1 MNQLLAINAQYPAL
15 FSSRAIATNQ
25 VGYEA
30 AGPKFAV
37 LALGDGPDFSALR
50 LRDAATG
57 EVVFETAPGEVTGV
71 DSWKTQRWQAAE
83 FSAFTG
89 TGRFLLE
96 ALDASGARLV
106 SEPFEIAEPL
116 YAARFPSALLG
127 YFQSQRTQEPYL
139 GADRAIAFIGNK
151 RNARVDVHGGWYD
164 ASGDVSKY
172 LSHLSYAN
180 FMNPQQTPLVV
191 WALAKAAVCPHI
203 DAGLHAAFRAE
214 ALWGADFLIRMCD
227 PAGMFYMTVFD
238 RWSGDTA
245 QREICSYSTQ
255 KGHKHDTWEA
265 GYRQGGGMAIAAL
278 ARAARLKQD
287 GEFTAADYLA
297 TAERAFAHLETH
309 NLEYL
314 DNGEEN
320 IIDDYCALLAATELS
335 RSTHKPE
342 YLVKAGERAA
352 SLLDRLSGGHGYD
365 GWWRA
370 DNGTRPFFH
379 ASDEGLPIAAL
390 VDYLAIAPEADR
402 ARVAAALARVVRHLA
417 GITAEVAN
425 PFAYP
430 RQLVKRSD
438 GEIGTQFFYPH
449 GNDSGYW
456 WQGENAR
463 LGSLAYALRR
473 AVPHVDAEAAELA
486 RIQSQRA
493 LDWILG
499 LNPYHAS
506 MLQGFGRN
514 WAIYGPAK
522 FPNADGGICNG
533 ITSSLSDET
542 DIGFCET
549 EDPFQSW
556 RWSEQWLPHAA
567 WFLLAMTEY

>member
-37 LALGDGPDFSALR
+37 LALGDGPDFTAIR

-57 EVVFETAPGEVTGV
+57 EVVFETVPGHAAGV
-71 DSWKTQRWQAAE
+71 ESWKTQRWQTAE
-83 FSAFTG
+83 FTAFTG
-89 TGRFLLE
+89 TGRFILE
-96 ALDASGARLV
+96 AIDGAGARRV
-106 SEPFEIAEPL
+106 SEPFEVAEKL
-116 YAARFPSALLG
+116 YAERFPPALLR
-127 YFQSQRTQEPYL
+127 YFQSQRATEPYDS
-139 GADRAIAFIGNK
+139 ADRAIAFIGNK
-151 RNARVDVHGGWYD
+151 RNARADVHGGWYD

-191 WALAKAAVCPHI
+191 WALSKAAICPHI
-203 DAGLHAAFRAE
+203 DTSLHAAFRTE
-214 ALWGADFLIRMCD
+214 ALWGADFLVRMCD

-287 GEFTAADYLA
+287 GEFTAAQYLA
-297 TAERAFAHLETH
+297 TAERAFDHLEVH

-320 IIDDYCALLAATELS
+320 IIDDYCALLAATELT
-335 RSTHKPE
+335 RSTGYEK
-342 YLVKAGERAA
+342 YRAKAALRAA
-352 SLLDRLSGGHGYD
+352 SLLDRLTGGYGYD

-370 DNGTRPFFH
+370 GNGTRPYFH
-379 ASDEGLPIAAL
+379 ASDEGMPIAAL
-390 VDYLAIAPEADR
+390 VDYLAIADAAEKR
-402 ARVAAALARVVRHLA
+402 RISAALARSIGHLIA
-417 GITAEVAN
+417 ITAEVAN

-430 RQLVKRSD
+430 RQLVKRTD

-473 AVPHVDAEAAELA
+473 AMPHIDAETADLA

-533 ITSSLSDET
+533 ITSSLTDET

-567 WFLLAMTEY
+567 WFFLAMTEY

>member
-50 LRDAATG
+50 LCDAAAG
-57 EVVFETAPGEVTGV
+57 EVVFETAPGEVSGV

-106 SEPFEIAEPL
+106 SEPFEIAEQL

-402 ARVAAALARVVRHLA
+402 ARVSTALARVVRHLA

-473 AVPHVDAEAAELA
+473 AMPHVDAEAAELA

>member
-37 LALGDGPDFSALR
+37 LALGDGPDFTALR
-50 LRDAATG
+50 LREATTG
-57 EVVFETAPGEVTGV
+57 ELVFETTPGEATGV
-71 DSWKTQRWQAAE
+71 DRWKTQRWQSAE
-83 FSAFTG
+83 FNSFTG
-89 TGRFLLE
+89 AGRFLLE

-106 SEPFEIAEPL
+106 SEPFEIAEQL
-116 YAARFPSALLG
+116 YAERFPAALLG
-127 YFQSQRTQEPYL
+127 YFQSQRTAEPYL
-139 GADRAIAFIGNK
+139 SADRAIPFIGSK

-191 WALAKAAVCPHI
+191 WALSKAAICPHI
-203 DAGLHAAFRAE
+203 DAKLHTAFRAE
-214 ALWGADFLIRMCD
+214 ALWGADFLVRMCD

-245 QREICSYSTQ
+245 QREICSYATQ

-278 ARAARLKQD
+278 ARAARLRQD
-287 GEFTAADYLA
+287 GEFTAAEYLA
-297 TAERAFAHLETH
+297 TAERAFAHLEVH

-342 YLVKAGERAA
+342 YLVKAGERAT
-352 SLLDRLSGGHGYD
+352 SLLNRLTGGHGHD

-402 ARVAAALARVVRHLA
+402 PRVSAALAKVVRHLA
-417 GITAEVAN
+417 RITAEVAN

-473 AVPHVDAEAAELA
+473 AMPHVDAEAAELA
-486 RIQSQRA
+486 RVQSQRA

-499 LNPYHAS
+499 LNPYHAC

-533 ITSSLSDET
+533 ITSSLTDET

>member
-37 LALGDGPDFSALR
+37 LALGDGPDFTALR
-50 LRDAATG
+50 LRDATTG
-57 EVVFETAPGEVTGV
+57 ELVFETTPGEATGV
-71 DSWKTQRWQAAE
+71 DRWKTQRWQSAE
-83 FSAFTG
+83 FTSFTG
-89 TGRFLLE
+89 AGRFLLE

-106 SEPFEIAEPL
+106 SEPFEIAEQL
-116 YAARFPSALLG
+116 YAERFPTALLG
-127 YFQSQRTQEPYL
+127 YFQSQRTTEPYL
-139 GADRAIAFIGNK
+139 SADRAIAFIGNK

-191 WALAKAAVCPHI
+191 WALSKAAICPHI
-203 DAGLHAAFRAE
+203 DAKLHAAFRAE
-214 ALWGADFLIRMCD
+214 ALWGADFLVRMCD

-245 QREICSYSTQ
+245 QREICSYATQ

-278 ARAARLKQD
+278 ARAARLRQD
-287 GEFTAADYLA
+287 GEFTAAEYLA
-297 TAERAFAHLETH
+297 TAERAFAHLEVH

-342 YLVKAGERAA
+342 YLVKAGERAT
-352 SLLDRLSGGHGYD
+352 SLLNRLTSGHGYD

-402 ARVAAALARVVRHLA
+402 PRVSAALAKVVRHLA
-417 GITAEVAN
+417 RITAEVAN

-438 GEIGTQFFYPH
+438 GEIGTQVFYPH

-473 AVPHVDAEAAELA
+473 AMPHVDAEAAELA
-486 RIQSQRA
+486 RVQSQRA

-499 LNPYHAS
+499 LNPYHAC

-533 ITSSLSDET
+533 ITSSLTDET

>member
-30 AGPKFAV
+30 AGPKFGV
-37 LALGDGPDFSALR
+37 LALGDGPDFTALR

-57 EVVFETAPGEVTGV
+57 EVVFETTPGRATAVEN
-71 DSWKTQRWQAAE
+71 WKTQRWQSAE
-83 FSAFTG
+83 FTAFTG

-96 ALDASGARLV
+96 ALDATGARLV
-106 SEPFEIAEPL
+106 SEPFEIAGQL
-116 YAARFPSALLG
+116 YAERFPAALLG
-127 YFQSQRTQEPYL
+127 YFQSQRTKEPYL
-139 GADRAIAFIGNK
+139 GADRAVAFIGSK
-151 RNARVDVHGGWYD
+151 RSTRVDVHGGWYD

-191 WALAKAAVCPHI
+191 WALSKAAICRHI
-203 DAGLHAAFRAE
+203 DAELHAAFRTE
-214 ALWGADFLIRMCD
+214 ALWGADFLVRMCD

-255 KGHKHDTWEA
+255 KGLKHDSWEA

-297 TAERAFAHLETH
+297 TAERAFAHLEAH
-309 NLEYL
+309 NLDYL

-342 YLVKAGERAA
+342 YLVKAGERAH
-352 SLLDRLSGGHGYD
+352 SLLDRLSSGHGYD

-390 VDYLAIAPEADR
+390 VDYLAIASEADK
-402 ARVAAALARVVRHLA
+402 ARVSAALGKVLRHLA
-417 GITAEVAN
+417 NVTAEVAN

-430 RQLVKRSD
+430 RQLVQRSN
-438 GEIGTQFFYPH
+438 GEIGSQFFFPH

-473 AVPHVDAEAAELA
+473 AMPHIDADAAELA
-486 RIQSQRA
+486 RVQSQRA

-533 ITSSLSDET
+533 ITSSLTDET
-542 DIGFCET
+542 AIGFCET

>member
-1 MNQLLAINAQYPAL
+1 MNEHLAINAQYPAL
-15 FSSRAIATNQ
+15 FASRAIAINQ

-37 LALGDGPDFSALR
+37 LALGGGEPFTSVR
-50 LRDAATG
+50 LRDTANG
-57 EVVFETAPGEVTGV
+57 DVVFEAAPDAAVPV
-71 DSWKTQRWQAAE
+71 DNWGQHYQRVE
-83 FSAFTG
+83 FSGFAGIGSFV
-89 TGRFLLE
+89 LE
-96 ALDASGARLV
+96 AIDGAGKRTASK
-106 SEPFEIAEPL
+106 PFEIAEVL
-116 YAARFPSALLG
+116 YTERFPKALLG
-127 YFQSQRTQEPYL
+127 YFRSQRTDEPYL
-139 GADRAIAFIGNK
+139 SADRAIAFVGNK
-151 RNARVDVHGGWYD
+151 RNARADVHGGWYD

-203 DAGLHAAFRAE
+203 DRALHAPFRAE
-214 ALWGADFLIRMCD
+214 ALWGADFLVRMCD

-245 QREICSYSTQ
+245 QREITSYSTQ
-255 KGHKHDTWEA
+255 AGHKHDTWEA

-278 ARAARLKQD
+278 ARVARLKHD
-287 GEFTAADYLA
+287 GEFTSADYLA
-297 TAERAFAHLETH
+297 TAERAFAHLEAH

-320 IIDDYCALLAATELS
+320 IIDDYCALLAATELA
-335 RSTHKPE
+335 RATDKPE
-342 YLVKAGERAA
+342 YFSKAAQRAD
-352 SLLDRLSGGHGYD
+352 SLLGRLSSGHGHD

-390 VDYLAIAPEADR
+390 VDYLAIAPDADR
-402 ARVAAALARVVRHLA
+402 TRIGLALSRAVRHLLA
-417 GITAEVAN
+417 VTSEVEN

-438 GEIGTQFFYPH
+438 GMIGTQFFHPH

-473 AVPHVDAEAAELA
+473 AMPHIDPATAALS
-486 RIQSQRA
+486 RVQSQRM

-499 LNPYHAS
+499 SNPYS
-506 MLQGFGRN
+506 SCMLQGFGQN

-533 ITSSLSDET
+533 ITSSLIDEHS
-542 DIGFCET
+542 IAFCET
-549 EDPFQSW
+549 EDPMQSW

>member
-25 VGYEA
+25 VGYETL
-30 AGPKFAV
+30 GPKFAV
-37 LALGDGPDFSALR
+37 LALGDGPDFTTLR

-57 EVVFETAPGEVTGV
+57 AVVFETTPGRAAGV
-71 DSWKTQRWQAAE
+71 DSWKTQRWQSAE
-83 FSAFTG
+83 FTGFTG
-89 TGRFLLE
+89 TGRFVLE
-96 ALDASGARLV
+96 AVDAGGARLV
-106 SEPFEIAEPL
+106 SAPFEIAGKL
-116 YAARFPSALLG
+116 YAERFPAALLG
-127 YFQSQRTQEPYL
+127 YFHSQRTQEPYL
-139 GADRAIAFIGNK
+139 GADRAVPFIGSK
-151 RNARVDVHGGWYD
+151 RDTPADVHGGWYD

-191 WALAKAAVCPHI
+191 WSLSKAAVCPHI
-203 DAGLHAAFRAE
+203 DANLHAAFRAE
-214 ALWGADFLIRMCD
+214 ALWGADFLVRMCD
-227 PAGMFYMTVFD
+227 PQGMFYMTVFD

-255 KGHKHDTWEA
+255 QGHKHDTWEA

-287 GEFTAADYLA
+287 GEFTAAEYLA
-297 TAERAFAHLETH
+297 TAERALAHLEVH
-309 NLEYL
+309 NREYL
-314 DNGEEN
+314 DDGEEN

-342 YLVKAGERAA
+342 YLAKAGERAA
-352 SLLDRLSGGHGYD
+352 RLIDRLTSGHGYD

-402 ARVAAALARVVRHLA
+402 TRVVAALGKVVRHLTA
-417 GITAEVAN
+417 ITAEVEN

-438 GEIGTQFFYPH
+438 GTIGAQFFYPH

-473 AVPHVDAEAAELA
+473 AMPHVDAETAELA
-486 RIQSQRA
+486 RVQSQRA

-499 LNPYHAS
+499 LNPYHAC
-506 MLQGFGRN
+506 MLQGFGSN

-533 ITSSLSDET
+533 ITSSLSDES

>member
-37 LALGDGPDFSALR
+37 LALGAGPEFTALH

-57 EVVFETAPGEVTGV
+57 DVVFETTPGHAAGV
-71 DSWKTQRWQAAE
+71 DSWKAQRWQTAE
-83 FSAFTG
+83 FTAFTG
-89 TGRFLLE
+89 IGQFILE
-96 ALDASGARLV
+96 AFDATGARLV
-106 SEPFEIAEPL
+106 SEPFEIAETL
-116 YAARFPSALLG
+116 YAERFPPALLR
-127 YFQSQRTQEPYL
+127 YFQSQRAAELYDS
-139 GADRAIAFIGNK
+139 ADRAIAFIGNK
-151 RNARVDVHGGWYD
+151 RNSRADVHGGWYD

-180 FMNPQQTPLVV
+180 FMNPQQTPLVI
-191 WALAKAAVCPHI
+191 WALSKAAVCPHI
-203 DAGLHAAFRAE
+203 DANLHAAFRTE
-214 ALWGADFLIRMCD
+214 ALWGADFLVRMCD

-255 KGHKHDTWEA
+255 KGLKHDTWES

-278 ARAARLKQD
+278 ARASRLKQD
-287 GEFTAADYLA
+287 GEFTAAQYLA
-297 TAERAFAHLETH
+297 TAERAFAHLEEH

-335 RSTHKPE
+335 RSTGKPE
-342 YLVKAGERAA
+342 YLVKAGERVA
-352 SLLDRLSGGHGYD
+352 SLLDRLAGGYGYD

-390 VDYLAIAPEADR
+390 VDYLAIAPEADK
-402 ARVAAALARVVRHLA
+402 ARISAALGKVVKHLA
-417 GITAEVAN
+417 AITAEVTN

-430 RQLVKRSD
+430 RQLVKRTD
-438 GEIGTQFFYPH
+438 GDIGTQFFYPH

-473 AVPHVDAEAAELA
+473 AMPHIDPETAELA

-493 LDWILG
+493 IDWILG
-499 LNPYHAS
+499 LNPYHS
-506 MLQGFGRN
+506 CMLQGFGRN

-533 ITSSLSDET
+533 ITSSLTDET

>member
-37 LALGDGPDFSALR
+37 LALGDGPAFTALR

-57 EVVFETAPGEVTGV
+57 DIVFETTPGQAAGV
-71 DSWKTQRWQAAE
+71 DSWKSQRYQTAE
-83 FSAFTG
+83 FSSFAG
-89 TGRFLLE
+89 IGRFILE
-96 ALDASGARLV
+96 ALDSAGAV
-106 SEPFEIAEPL
+106 TASEPFEIAEKL
-116 YAARFPSALLG
+116 YAERFPPALLA
-127 YFQSQRTQEPYL
+127 YFRSQRAADIYDT
-139 GADRAIAFIGNK
+139 ADRAIAFIGNK
-151 RNARVDVHGGWYD
+151 RNSRADVHGGWYD

-191 WALAKAAVCPHI
+191 WSLAKAATCPHI
-203 DAGLHAAFRAE
+203 DAGLHAAFRKE
-214 ALWGADFLIRMCD
+214 ALWGADFLVRMCD

-255 KGHKHDTWEA
+255 QGLKHDTWEA

-278 ARAARLKQD
+278 ARAARLKRA
-287 GEFTAADYLA
+287 GEFPAAKYLE
-297 TAERAFAHLETH
+297 TAERAFAHLEVH
-309 NLEYL
+309 NREYL

-335 RSTHKPE
+335 RSTGKPE
-342 YLVKAGERAA
+342 YLAKAGERAH
-352 SLLDRLSGGHGYD
+352 SLLARMSDGHGHD

-370 DNGTRPFFH
+370 DTGTRPYFH

-390 VDYLAIAPEADR
+390 VDYLAIAPAADK
-402 ARVAAALARVVRHLA
+402 ARISAALGKAVRHLVA
-417 GITAEVAN
+417 ITAEVEN

-438 GEIGTQFFYPH
+438 GAIGTQFFYPH

-473 AVPHVDAEAAELA
+473 AIPHIDAETAALA
-486 RIQSQRA
+486 RTQSQRA

-499 LNPYHAS
+499 LNPYHAC

-533 ITSSLSDET
+533 ITSSLTDET

>member
-15 FSSRAIATNQ
+15 FASRAIATNQ

-37 LALGDGPDFSALR
+37 LALGEGPDFTTLR
-50 LRDAATG
+50 LREATTG
-57 EVVFETAPGEVTGV
+57 DVVFETAPGRAAGV
-71 DSWKTQRWQAAE
+71 DNWKTQRWQTAE
-83 FSAFTG
+83 FTAFSG
-89 TGRFLLE
+89 TGRFILE
-96 ALDASGARLV
+96 ALDATGARLV
-106 SEPFEIAEPL
+106 SEPFEIVESL
-116 YAARFPSALLG
+116 YTSRFAPALLA
-127 YFQSQRTQEPYL
+127 YFRSQRAAEPYL
-139 GADRAIAFIGNK
+139 SADRALGFIGNK

-191 WALAKAAVCPHI
+191 WALSKAAICPHI
-203 DAGLHAAFRAE
+203 DDELHAAFRTE
-214 ALWGADFLIRMCD
+214 ALWGADFLVRMCD

-238 RWSGDTA
+238 RWSGDMA
-245 QREICSYSTQ
+245 QREICSYATQ
-255 KGHKHDTWEA
+255 KGLKHDTWEA

-287 GEFTAADYLA
+287 GEFTAAQYLS
-297 TAERAFAHLETH
+297 TAERAFAHLEAH

-335 RSTHKPE
+335 RSTGKPE

-352 SLLDRLSGGHGYD
+352 SLLDRLTGGYGYD

-390 VDYLAIAPEADR
+390 VDYLAIAPDAEKAPIS
-402 ARVAAALARVVRHLA
+402 AVLGKVVRHLA
-417 GITAEVAN
+417 TITAEVEN

-430 RQLVKRSD
+430 RQLVKRTD
-438 GEIGTQFFYPH
+438 GSVGTQFFYPH

-473 AVPHVDAEAAELA
+473 AMPHIDAETAELA
-486 RIQSQRA
+486 RVQSQRS

-533 ITSSLSDET
+533 ITSSLTDET

>member
-25 VGYEA
+25 VGYETL
-30 AGPKFAV
+30 GPKFAM
-37 LALGDGPDFSALR
+37 LALGDGPDFTTLR

-57 EVVFETAPGEVTGV
+57 AVVFETTPGRAAGV
-71 DSWKTQRWQAAE
+71 DSWKTQRWQSAE
-83 FSAFTG
+83 FTGFTG
-89 TGRFLLE
+89 AGRFVLE
-96 ALDASGARLV
+96 AVDAGGARLV
-106 SEPFEIAEPL
+106 SAPFEIAGKL
-116 YAARFPSALLG
+116 YAERFPAALLG
-127 YFQSQRTQEPYL
+127 YFHSQRTHQPYL
-139 GADRAIAFIGNK
+139 GADRAVPFIGSK
-151 RNARVDVHGGWYD
+151 RDTPADVHGGWYD

-191 WALAKAAVCPHI
+191 WSLSKAAVCPHI
-203 DAGLHAAFRAE
+203 DANLHAAFRAE
-214 ALWGADFLIRMCD
+214 ALWGADFLVRMCD
-227 PAGMFYMTVFD
+227 PQGMFYMTVFD

-255 KGHKHDTWEA
+255 QGHKHDTWEA

-287 GEFTAADYLA
+287 GEFTAAEYLA
-297 TAERAFAHLETH
+297 TAERAFAHLEVH
-309 NLEYL
+309 NREYL
-314 DNGEEN
+314 DDGEEN

-352 SLLDRLSGGHGYD
+352 RLIDRLTSGHGYD

-402 ARVAAALARVVRHLA
+402 TRVAAALGKVVRHLTT
-417 GITAEVAN
+417 ITAEVEN

-438 GEIGTQFFYPH
+438 GTIGAQFFYPH

-473 AVPHVDAEAAELA
+473 AMPHVGAETAELA
-486 RIQSQRA
+486 RVQSQRT

-499 LNPYHAS
+499 LNPYHAC
-506 MLQGFGRN
+506 MLQGFGSN

-533 ITSSLSDET
+533 ITSSLSDEN

>member
-37 LALGDGPDFSALR
+37 LALGGGPDFIALR

-57 EVVFETAPGEVTGV
+57 EIVFETTPAEATGV
-71 DSWKTQRWQAAE
+71 DNWKPQRWQGAE
-83 FSAFTG
+83 FTAFTG
-89 TGRFLLE
+89 TGSFLLE
-96 ALDASGARLV
+96 ALDATGARLV
-106 SEPFEIAEPL
+106 SEPFEIAAKL
-116 YAARFPSALLG
+116 YAARFPAALLG
-127 YFQSQRTQEPYL
+127 YFHSQRTAEPYL
-139 GADRAIAFIGNK
+139 GADRAVGFIGNK
-151 RNARVDVHGGWYD
+151 RNARADVHGGWYD

-191 WALAKAAVCPHI
+191 WALSKAAICPHI
-203 DAGLHAAFRAE
+203 DKPLHADFRAE
-214 ALWGADFLIRMCD
+214 ALWGADFLVRMCD

-238 RWSGDTA
+238 RWSGESA

-255 KGHKHDTWEA
+255 KGHKHDSWEA

-287 GEFTAADYLA
+287 GEFTAAQYLA
-297 TAERAFAHLETH
+297 TAERAFAHLDVH

-335 RSTHKPE
+335 RSTGKPE
-342 YLVKAGERAA
+342 YLVKAGERAT
-352 SLLDRLSGGHGYD
+352 SLLDRLTGGHGYD

-390 VDYLAIAPEADR
+390 VDYLAIAPEADK
-402 ARVAAALARVVRHLA
+402 ARVSVALGKVVRHLA

-430 RQLVKRSD
+430 RQLVRRSD

-473 AVPHVDAEAAELA
+473 AMPHIDAETAELA
-486 RIQSQRA
+486 RVQSQRA

-514 WAIYGPAK
+514 WAIYGPTK

-542 DIGFCET
+542 AIGFCET